1 MKLRLY
7 IWVPLIAILSTM
19 LQTGWS
25 QEPFFRRHLLG
36 EALENAKVTLV
47 YEASDGFLWF
57 GSNRGLLQYD
67 GIEFTTFTAP
77 DLPVNNQQVTA
88 IFFDSK
94 RRLWVGYEDGSI
106 FYLNNYRRLQ
116 RWQPEEGHPA
126 SPIKGIA
133 EDRNGVLWIA
143 TYGEGIYYH
152 DNNRLYNIDT
162 EDGLASNDIYVL
174 SPDKQGRMWV
184 GTDNGISI
192 CTLNQGK
199 KQVEQLSKADGLP
212 DEIVREIVHDAAGN
226 CWIGMNDNGFCYYN
240 TQKQTF
246 SYPAPNR
253 DIGVIN
259 GMTLFENRD
268 LWIATEGNGLWRYA
282 FADKRLEKISENGK
296 KLRNAKIYDLHRDIE
311 GNLWVLNNIEG
322 VCSANRRFEYLT
334 APFDNIQALLMDHK
348 KRLWAGT
355 ENGLYVRENNLPAQF
370 IRVPSLPEK
379 ANVVSL
385 YEDIYHN
392 IWIGTYDEGAYCYN
406 PVSHKIRHINEKGG
420 LTTNSVISISGL
432 GNRLWL
438 ATFGG
443 VTALTLEGNPFEGG
457 HITFQN
463 LNNES
468 GLGSNFIYKSFVDS
482 KGRTWFGSD
491 GKGISVLENGKIT
504 NYTHAGDVRLGSV
517 YSIAED
523 DRGHVW
529 MSTDK
534 QGIFEFDGKKFT
546 RLSVKE
552 GLRKMII
559 MGLAANQRG
568 DLILTH
574 DAGIDILDPV
584 TKHLIYYDDEV
595 GISKTE
601 PNLNAFCADA
611 EHNIWMGF
619 GNQIIKYC
627 ALEDTLAIHPRTL
640 LKNVSIFLEPVDF
653 DAEPQFLHD
662 QNNLIFEY
670 TGLWY
675 TDPEA
680 VRYRYKL
687 EGHNQDWIESADL
700 RAVFPN
706 LPPGDYTFLVAS
718 SENAAFDDEPVVR
731 YAFTILRPFW
741 MRWWFI
747 LLVIING
754 SVIARYFLQLRDK
767 RLQQAALL
775 KKEKIESQYEALKSQ
790 INPHFLFNSFN
801 TLITIIEENPGLAV
815 EYVETLSDYYR
826 SILQYREKEVI
837 PLEEELEL
845 VRNFVFLLKKRYGD
859 NFNLRI
865 ECDSGAKQSILLP
878 PLTLQMLVENAVKH
892 NVISKGKK
900 LEVAISV
907 SPDGRYLVVSNNL
920 QRKMTAEKS
929 TGFGLQSIARRYEL
943 LTDSKIIIEE
953 TADTFRVRIPLIKNG
968 KDESAN
974 HRR

>member
-1 MKLRLY
+1 MLPRFYPL
-7 IWVPLIAILSTM
+7 VPLIVLLSGV

-25 QEPFFRRHLLG
+25 QEPFFRRHPLG
-36 EALENAKVTLV
+36 EALEDAKVTLV
-47 YEASDGFLWF
+47 YEASDGFIWF

-67 GIEFTTFTAP
+67 GIEFTAFSAP
-77 DLPVNNQQVTA
+77 DTMTNNQVSA
-88 IFFDSK
+88 IFCDSK
-94 RRLWVGYEDGSI
+94 QRLWVGYEDGSI
-106 FYLNNYRRLQ
+106 FFLNKYRRLE
-116 RWQPEEGHPA
+116 RWEPEEGHPA
-126 SPIKGIA
+126 RPIKGIA

-143 TYGEGIYYH
+143 TYGEGIYYLY
-152 DNNRLYNIDT
+152 NNRLYNIDT
-162 EDGLASNDIYVL
+162 TEGLASNDIYVL

-192 CTLNQGK
+192 CSLNQGK
-199 KQVEQLSKADGLP
+199 KQVENISKAKGLP
-212 DEIVREIVHDAAGN
+212 DEIVRDIVHDAAGN

-240 TQKQTF
+240 TRSHSF
-246 SYPAPNR
+246 IYPAPDWNF
-253 DIGVIN
+253 GVIN
-259 GMTLFENRD
+259 SLTLFENRD
-268 LWIATEGNGLWRYA
+268 LWIATDGNGLWRYSLT
-282 FADKRLEKISENGK
+282 DLRVEKISDNGK
-296 KLRNAKIYDLHRDIE
+296 KFGNAKIYDLHRDIE
-311 GNLWVLNNIEG
+311 GNLWVVNNVEG

-334 APFDNIQALLMDHK
+334 TSFDNIQALLSDYK
-348 KRLWAGT
+348 KRLWVGT
-355 ENGLYVRENNLPAQF
+355 ESGLYVRENRVAAQF
-370 IRVPSLPEK
+370 IRVSLLPGK

-385 YEDIYHN
+385 YEDRYHN
-392 IWIGTYDEGAYCYN
+392 IWIGTYDEGVYCYQ
-406 PVSHKIRHINEKGG
+406 PETHKIRHIDEKGG

-432 GNRLWL
+432 GDNLWL

-443 VTALTLEGNPFEGG
+443 VTAITLQSDPLSGG
-457 HITFQN
+457 QITFQN
-463 LNNES
+463 LKYES
-468 GLGSNFIYKSFVDS
+468 GLGANFIYKSFVDS

-491 GKGISVLENGKIT
+491 SKGISVLEKGKIR
-504 NYTHAGDVRLGSV
+504 NYTHAGDIRLGSV
-517 YSIAED
+517 YSITED
-523 DRGHVW
+523 KRGHIW

-534 QGIFEFDGKKFT
+534 EGIFEFDGNSFM

-568 DLILTH
+568 DLLLTH
-574 DAGIDILDPV
+574 AAGVDILDPI

-595 GISKTE
+595 GISKAE
-601 PNLNAFCADA
+601 PNLNALCTD
-611 EHNIWMGF
+611 EQHNIWMGF
-619 GNQIIKYC
+619 GKQIIRYS
-627 ALEDTLAIHPRTL
+627 ALEDTIAIHPRTM
-640 LKNVSIFLEPVDF
+640 LKNVSIFLESIDF
-653 DAEPQFLHD
+653 LTEHTFSHD

-675 TDPEA
+675 TDPES

-687 EGHNQDWIESADL
+687 EGHNLDWIESADH

-706 LPPGDYTFLVAS
+706 LPPGDYTFVVVS
-718 SENAAFDDEPVVR
+718 TENAAFDDEPVVR
-731 YAFTILRPFW
+731 YAFTILPPFW

-747 LLVIING
+747 LLAAIAGVL
-754 SVIARYFLQLRDK
+754 SVRYFLRLRDK
-767 RLQQAALL
+767 RLQQTALMN
-775 KKEKIESQYEALKSQ
+775 KEKIESQYEALKSQ

-801 TLITIIEENPGLAV
+801 TLITIIEENPALAV

-845 VRNFVFLLKKRYGD
+845 VRNYVFLLKKRYGD

-865 ECDSGAKQSILLP
+865 ECDAPIKTTILLP

-892 NVISKGKK
+892 NVISKGRK
-900 LEVAISV
+900 LEVEIAV

-953 TADTFRVRIPLIKNG
+953 SGDAFRVRIPLIKN
-968 KDESAN
+968 A
-974 HRR
+974 